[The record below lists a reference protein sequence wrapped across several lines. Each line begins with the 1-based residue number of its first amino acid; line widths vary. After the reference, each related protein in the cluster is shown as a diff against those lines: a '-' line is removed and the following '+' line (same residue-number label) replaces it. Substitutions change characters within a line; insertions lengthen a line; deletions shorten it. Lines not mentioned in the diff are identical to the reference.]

1 MSLDYSYIFSQID
14 KAKKKKKKEKKLR
27 GGPTVGNTG
36 RRADGSIPWGSKLDI
51 KNRKRLAEEEKNKPK
66 TGRNRYPGYISDKKM
81 LRGLKDQKD
90 AEKKKIQDK

>member
-1 MSLDYSYIFSQID
+1 MKEHVLKHID

-51 KNRKRLAEEEKNKPK
+51 KNRKRF
-66 TGRNRYPGYISDKKM
+66 S
-81 LRGLKDQKD
+81 
-90 AEKKKIQDK
+90 